1 MTIGKEAMLLYGQ
14 AGQRVLGISKKE
26 LLRWRSGM
34 KEFTKKTLQRQE
46 KTEKVSNPVG
56 FGLKHMKSLFLCL
69 LVCLVFVLHG
79 VLFLLFI

>member
-1 MTIGKEAMLLYGQ
+1 MLYGQ
-14 AGQRVLGISKKE
+14 AGGRVLGISKKE

-34 KEFTKKTLQRQE
+34 KELTKKILQKQE
-46 KTEKVSNPVG
+46 KTEKVSNSVG

-79 VLFLLFI
+79 VLFLLFV

>member
-1 MTIGKEAMLLYGQ
+1 M
-14 AGQRVLGISKKE
+14 KE
-26 LLRWRSGM
+26 L
-34 KEFTKKTLQRQE
+34 TKKTLQRQE
-46 KTEKVSNPVG
+46 KTEKVSNPIG